1 MGYNIN
7 YTDLRAFQNTVN
19 LLIEGWKQNL
29 QWVLEDIN
37 ALVNSDSYRGKA
49 ADSMRLYLQD
59 VTGNITI
66 TLINILCE
74 YSGKLNQYI
83 QGFYAYD
90 NGWQAV
96 LNEDAMQAVMD
107 TFSHIIQET
116 MDSYDR
122 IKDSMDS
129 VSDQLPSSLLTQQ
142 AYVVSMIG
150 ERDSIYRL
158 RESVGEYDAAAGTEQ
173 PTLQEEVE
181 TLLQII
187 KQQVENPP
195 CSVTGYT
202 AEVWQATDTYGDL
215 ERIYNASH
223 WYINSHERL
232 ILEAQQSYIDTLDRI
247 QEDLSKERWEKGYEL
262 VMVSSASALS
272 LVLSSGLLTT
282 GTLTAETAAL
292 STVAAAFVYSDYIE
306 GVQEM
311 YYGCVG
317 DISSTSVNPLKDTV
331 FGGWEEGYQAAEM
344 LSIGVASYSGMQD
357 IARAEQAAQLEQ
369 IYAQKAE
376 QNVIDQTV
384 KFNFDEV
391 DYQKWLERA
400 ELGNTGHPGMSREDY
415 IRFQYSDTRVAEQI
429 AYNEVDIDE
438 LLKLRQNNG
447 QYAERIGI
455 GGESG
460 SSSKIANKFPNEA
473 MPSDGKVFDYYIEN
487 GRIKGIDGRNNV
499 DFVITTDNNLI
510 IGNKHHYL
518 GNGQDVLAAGQLKIN
533 GQGQIK
539 RIDNLSGHYRPTV
552 DEAMRYQSLFEN
564 LGLDLNKT
572 WLEYYR
578 IDVDSDGMVVNI
590 SLDYIKMLGG
600 K

>member
-19 LLIEGWKQNL
+19 LLIEGWKQSL

-37 ALVNSDSYRGKA
+37 ALVNSDSYRGQA

-223 WYINSHERL
+223 WYINSHERS

-282 GTLTAETAAL
+282 GTLTAETATL

-317 DISSTSVNPLKDTV
+317 DISSASVNPLKDTV

-376 QNVIDQTV
+376 Q
-384 KFNFDEV
+384 
-391 DYQKWLERA
+391 
-400 ELGNTGHPGMSREDY
+400 
-415 IRFQYSDTRVAEQI
+415 I
-429 AYNEVDIDE
+429 AYSEVDIDE
-438 LLKLRQNNG
+438 LSNLEWDGG
-447 QYAERIGI
+447 QYAERIEI
-455 GGESG
+455 GSEGGSATFKYKEVKTFTAEETNQWFIDNVKPDYKPPYKPGTIVKEIELTENATFVRVYDNMPDGSG
-460 SSSKIANKFPNEA
+460 MYGSWVMKAEDIEGLTPLEIQNKFALPNTPKYVCDVELEA
-473 MPSDGKVFDYYIEN
+473 GTHIRVGEVNPLDGWGSGGGTQYDLI
-487 GRIKGIDGRNNV
+487 GQRIG
-499 DFVITTDNNLI
+499 DFKNERLLE
-510 IGNKHHYL
+510 GN
-518 GNGQDVLAAGQLKIN
+518 
-533 GQGQIK
+533 
-539 RIDNLSGHYRPTV
+539 
-552 DEAMRYQSLFEN
+552 
-564 LGLDLNKT
+564 
-572 WLEYYR
+572 
-578 IDVDSDGMVVNI
+578 
-590 SLDYIKMLGG
+590 
-600 K
+600 

>member
-37 ALVNSDSYRGKA
+37 ALVNSDSYRGQA

-74 YSGKLNQYI
+74 YSGKLNRYI

-223 WYINSHERL
+223 WYINSHERS

-317 DISSTSVNPLKDTV
+317 DISSASVNPLKDTV

-376 QNVIDQTV
+376 Q
-384 KFNFDEV
+384 
-391 DYQKWLERA
+391 
-400 ELGNTGHPGMSREDY
+400 
-415 IRFQYSDTRVAEQI
+415 I
-429 AYNEVDIDE
+429 AYSEVDIDE

-460 SSSKIANKFPNEA
+460 SKTVNGYDTKVNVGQQNKHIPGTNEYKNALNNGQTKSIMYGDVNDIQNLLNDKAGTGDFIGANKERVNFGQVIGQYVDPDTGVGVETTIGIIHYGKKGAHIVPARPN
-473 MPSDGKVFDYYIEN
+473 
-487 GRIKGIDGRNNV
+487 
-499 DFVITTDNNLI
+499 
-510 IGNKHHYL
+510 
-518 GNGQDVLAAGQLKIN
+518 
-533 GQGQIK
+533 
-539 RIDNLSGHYRPTV
+539 
-552 DEAMRYQSLFEN
+552 
-564 LGLDLNKT
+564 
-572 WLEYYR
+572 
-578 IDVDSDGMVVNI
+578 
-590 SLDYIKMLGG
+590 
-600 K
+600 

>member
-19 LLIEGWKQNL
+19 LLIEGWKKNL

-37 ALVNSDSYRGKA
+37 ALVNSDSYRGQA

-74 YSGKLNQYI
+74 YSGKLNRYI

-202 AEVWQATDTYGDL
+202 AEVWRATDTYGDL

-223 WYINSHERL
+223 WYINSHERS

-331 FGGWEEGYQAAEM
+331 FGGWEEGYRTAEM

-376 QNVIDQTV
+376 Q
-384 KFNFDEV
+384 
-391 DYQKWLERA
+391 
-400 ELGNTGHPGMSREDY
+400 
-415 IRFQYSDTRVAEQI
+415 I
-429 AYNEVDIDE
+429 AYSEVDIDE
-438 LLKLRQNNG
+438 LSNLEWDSG
-447 QYAERIGI
+447 QYAERIEI
-455 GGESG
+455 GSEGGSATFKYKEVKTFTAEETNQWFIDNVKPDYKPPYKPGTIVKEIELTENATFVRVYDNMPDGSG
-460 SSSKIANKFPNEA
+460 MYGSWVMKAEDIEGLTPLEIQNKFALPNTPKYVCDVELEA
-473 MPSDGKVFDYYIEN
+473 GTHIRVGEVNPLDGWGSGGGTQYDLI
-487 GRIKGIDGRNNV
+487 GQRIG
-499 DFVITTDNNLI
+499 DFKNERLLE
-510 IGNKHHYL
+510 GN
-518 GNGQDVLAAGQLKIN
+518 
-533 GQGQIK
+533 
-539 RIDNLSGHYRPTV
+539 
-552 DEAMRYQSLFEN
+552 
-564 LGLDLNKT
+564 
-572 WLEYYR
+572 
-578 IDVDSDGMVVNI
+578 
-590 SLDYIKMLGG
+590 
-600 K
+600 

>member
-37 ALVNSDSYRGKA
+37 ALVNSDSYRGQA

-223 WYINSHERL
+223 WYINSHERS

-376 QNVIDQTV
+376 Q
-384 KFNFDEV
+384 
-391 DYQKWLERA
+391 
-400 ELGNTGHPGMSREDY
+400 
-415 IRFQYSDTRVAEQI
+415 I
-429 AYNEVDIDE
+429 AYSEVDIDE
-438 LLKLRQNNG
+438 LSNLEWDGG
-447 QYAERIGI
+447 QYAERIEI
-455 GGESG
+455 GSEGGSATFKYKDVKTFTAEETNQWFIDNVKPDYKPPYKPGTIVKEIELTENATFVRVYDNMPDGSG
-460 SSSKIANKFPNEA
+460 MYGSWVMKAEDIEGLTPLEIQNKFALPNTPKYVCDVELEA
-473 MPSDGKVFDYYIEN
+473 GTHIRVGEVNPLDGWGSGGGTQYDLI
-487 GRIKGIDGRNNV
+487 GQRIG
-499 DFVITTDNNLI
+499 DFKNERL
-510 IGNKHHYL
+510 
-518 GNGQDVLAAGQLKIN
+518 
-533 GQGQIK
+533 
-539 RIDNLSGHYRPTV
+539 
-552 DEAMRYQSLFEN
+552 
-564 LGLDLNKT
+564 
-572 WLEYYR
+572 LE
-578 IDVDSDGMVVNI
+578 SN
-590 SLDYIKMLGG
+590 
-600 K
+600 

>member
-37 ALVNSDSYRGKA
+37 ALVNSDSYRGQA

-142 AYVVSMIG
+142 AYIVSMIG

-223 WYINSHERL
+223 WYINSHERS

-317 DISSTSVNPLKDTV
+317 DISSASVNPLKDTV

-376 QNVIDQTV
+376 Q
-384 KFNFDEV
+384 
-391 DYQKWLERA
+391 
-400 ELGNTGHPGMSREDY
+400 
-415 IRFQYSDTRVAEQI
+415 I
-429 AYNEVDIDE
+429 AYSEVDIDE
-438 LLKLRQNNG
+438 LSNLEWDGG
-447 QYAERIGI
+447 QYAERIEI
-455 GGESG
+455 GSEGGSATFKYKEVKTFTAEETNQWFIDNVKPDYKPPYKPGTIVKEIELTENATFVRVYDNMPDGSG
-460 SSSKIANKFPNEA
+460 MYGSWVMKAEDIEGLTPLEIQNKFALPNTPKYVCDVELEA
-473 MPSDGKVFDYYIEN
+473 GTHIRVGEVNPLDGWGSGGGTQY
-487 GRIKGIDGRNNV
+487 
-499 DFVITTDNNLI
+499 DF
-510 IGNKHHYL
+510 IGQRL
-518 GNGQDVLAAGQLKIN
+518 GDFKNERL
-533 GQGQIK
+533 
-539 RIDNLSGHYRPTV
+539 
-552 DEAMRYQSLFEN
+552 
-564 LGLDLNKT
+564 
-572 WLEYYR
+572 LE
-578 IDVDSDGMVVNI
+578 GN
-590 SLDYIKMLGG
+590 
-600 K
+600 